1 MGARQSRRVQQR
13 DALRQAVDMSLSEAP
28 LPVGWEQSITSKGQ
42 AYFIDHV
49 NKTTTFFDPRR
60 RSSTQL
66 VKSRPPKYK
75 WDIHSKIQ
83 HLRGKLH
90 QQQHDEGILEIAVR
104 REHIFEDSAAYL
116 ANLDPLTLTR
126 TLHIKYDGETGLDYG
141 GMSRDWFLSL
151 SEEMMSEKF
160 ELFVRKGNEY
170 FINHHADSA
179 QHIERF
185 YFVGTIM
192 GLAIYHG
199 KLFHSYFNF
208 PFYKSVLERDLTM
221 DDLQLI
227 DEQLYKSLKYIQEND
242 TGIDDLCLTFS
253 VVEELPD
260 GTEREVDLKEKG
272 RNIAVTKENKKE
284 YLELCVQYY
293 LHRGDKQINAI
304 KSGLYEFVPLN
315 LLTSLFDPEDLS
327 IVIGGVEQIDFQDL
341 RANVEYQGDYS
352 EHTPVVQWFWKIVE
366 GMSQD
371 ELKHLLH
378 FVTGTFKV
386 PVGGFAHLYG
396 SNGPQK
402 FTIMRTHKTGM
413 PTAHSCFN
421 RLELPEYYS
430 IDELKKNLF
439 YAITETQGFGL
450 E

>member
-1 MGARQSRRVQQR
+1 M
-13 DALRQAVDMSLSEAP
+13 
-28 LPVGWEQSITSKGQ
+28 
-42 AYFIDHV
+42 
-49 NKTTTFFDPRR
+49 
-60 RSSTQL
+60 
-66 VKSRPPKYK
+66 
-75 WDIHSKIQ
+75 
-83 HLRGKLH
+83 
-90 QQQHDEGILEIAVR
+90 R

-126 TLHIKYDGETGLDYG
+126 TLHIKYDGKFGRLISLFGNCSSRDTGETGLDYG

-179 QHIERF
+179 QHTERF

-199 KLFHSYFNF
+199 KLFHSYFNL

-227 DEQLYKSLKYIQEND
+227 DEQLYKSLKYIQDND

-284 YLELCVQYY
+284 YVELCVQYY

-315 LLTSLFDPEDLS
+315 LLTSLFDPEVSARILILS
-327 IVIGGVEQIDFQDL
+327 CNAD
-341 RANVEYQGDYS
+341 
-352 EHTPVVQWFWKIVE
+352 W
-366 GMSQD
+366 
-371 ELKHLLH
+371 
-378 FVTGTFKV
+378 
-386 PVGGFAHLYG
+386 
-396 SNGPQK
+396 
-402 FTIMRTHKTGM
+402 
-413 PTAHSCFN
+413 
-421 RLELPEYYS
+421 
-430 IDELKKNLF
+430 
-439 YAITETQGFGL
+439 
-450 E
+450 